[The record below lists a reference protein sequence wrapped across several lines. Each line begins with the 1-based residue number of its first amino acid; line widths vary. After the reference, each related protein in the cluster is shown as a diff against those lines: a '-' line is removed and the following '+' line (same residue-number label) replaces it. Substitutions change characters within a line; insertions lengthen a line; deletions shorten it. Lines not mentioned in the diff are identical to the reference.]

1 MQGVIVT
8 THRGMLHH
16 MNIYVSDVKRSSPF
30 YTAMFRA
37 LGYELAS
44 SNYDEGFVYEEWKRW
59 DLDTPHEFRGTQCD
73 LRTPAT
79 GWRGHA

>member
-1 MQGVIVT
+1 
-8 THRGMLHH
+8 
-16 MNIYVSDVKRSSPF
+16 
-30 YTAMFRA
+30 MFRA